1 MKSRYKIIIGIVILV
16 ALYIGYVAI
25 PRTTPDKIVQL
36 PDSHL
41 REISE
46 EVTVFNDEV
55 RQISN
60 ELHEVLKEVD
70 IYGSIFGLGMAAP
83 QLGYNQRIIAI
94 KESYGNYKT
103 MVNPEIIEKK
113 WQLPWLEG
121 CFSLDGMHFT
131 KRYFWTK
138 VRYQDIDGNYHEE
151 RAPKIVQQ
159 EIDHINGVLIT
170 DY

>member
-1 MKSRYKIIIGIVILV
+1 MKSRYKIIIGIVVLV

-25 PRTTPDKIVQL
+25 PRPVPDKIVQL
-36 PDSHL
+36 PNAHL
-41 REISE
+41 IEKSE
-46 EVTVFNDEV
+46 VVTVFDDEV
-55 RQISN
+55 KQISN

-70 IYGSIFGLGMAAP
+70 IYGSVFGLGMAAP

-103 MVNPEIIEKK
+103 MVNPEIIAKK
-113 WQLPWLEG
+113 WHLPWLEG

-151 RAPKIVQQ
+151 KAPKIVQQ
-159 EIDHINGVLIT
+159 EIDHINGILIT